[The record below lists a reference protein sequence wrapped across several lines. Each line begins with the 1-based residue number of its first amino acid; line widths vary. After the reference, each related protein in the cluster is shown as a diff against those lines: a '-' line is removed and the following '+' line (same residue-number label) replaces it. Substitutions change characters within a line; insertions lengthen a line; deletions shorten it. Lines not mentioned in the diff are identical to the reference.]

1 MITAIRI
8 QWCICNHAGTETC
21 AAEIKKR
28 ALRRRKINM
37 DTNQTE
43 LNINE
48 MEMVNGG
55 GVITGF
61 NPYLL
66 PSRKRQKD
74 KTGNEQ

>member
-1 MITAIRI
+1 
-8 QWCICNHAGTETC
+8 
-21 AAEIKKR
+21 
-28 ALRRRKINM
+28 M

-55 GVITGF
+55 DVITGF

>member
-1 MITAIRI
+1 
-8 QWCICNHAGTETC
+8 
-21 AAEIKKR
+21 
-28 ALRRRKINM
+28 M
-37 DTNQTE
+37 DTNKTE

-48 MEMVNGG
+48 MEMVNG

>member
-21 AAEIKKR
+21 AAEIKNR
-28 ALRRRKINM
+28 ALRRRNINM